1 MVKVVKDL
9 SSQET
14 MPQTP
19 IFSSMLGSSCS
30 GQVQPD
36 MGERCVDPVYQDG
49 NLVSGSL
56 EALIERLVPTMD
68 YYPDRTYIFT
78 FLLSSRVFI
87 HPHELLAKVGQICI
101 KQKQQLETG
110 TEAEK
115 AKLKSFAAKIIQ
127 LLKEWTETFP
137 YDFQDEKSMKELKE
151 IAHRITQCDETG
163 FISGPG
169 QNESFWHLV
178 HRGSKKPC
186 ANSSSTFHMPAAAAD
201 TDALEMGHYPKEQTS
216 QPSKAELGRQAEQC
230 QYGVVWENGTVKKII
245 SQMTQNLLMALS
257 ARSQYQEIREKFRQ
271 PVTDKGTILKTK
283 PQSTQKD
290 ILSVCCDPLI
300 LAQQLTYIELCRSDV
315 TKTYN
320 LEAYDNWFN
329 CLSMLVATEI
339 CRFMKEFVDEMF
351 SISCLILCTFV
362 LLIITT
368 CSQQV
373 VKKKQRTRMV
383 EFFIDVA
390 RECFNIGNFNS
401 MMAIISGMNLS
412 PVARLKK
419 TWSKVKT
426 AKFDVLEHHMDPSSN
441 FCNYR
446 TALQGAAQRSQTA
459 NSNREKIVIP
469 VFNLFIKDI
478 YFLHKIHTNRL
489 PNGQINFKKF
499 WEISRQIHDFLTWK
513 QVECPFEKDKKI
525 QTYLLTAPIYSEE
538 ALFIASF
545 ESEGPENHMEKD
557 SWKTLRAKAMVCIQ
571 ALGAELLSW
580 CVPQQHLTQS
590 PPRVAGPSPHGL
602 AVSPV
607 GLLAQVRLDLVPEHQ
622 HAQVRVRR
630 LVHGLGL
637 DAHAVLLRGQLVRAV
652 LLVPQVEQPRH
663 RRPHHH
669 QLPVQVLPVQ
679 VNVLAAPALHLQVKA
694 PCKTAAEIVAWAHGQ
709 EEQHFLPKVL
719 LDLIYVWQTILTTIF
734 HILAHQAVLSFKNMP
749 QGGAKHIAEDSQQLY
764 STSQATAV
772 EEFGCEININITEEH
787 QDLALLPGSGTHVK
801 SSASVKFLIQR
812 DKRVSLL
819 DAEIEQ
825 QLQQEAEIKF
835 KMHSSLQKGRDHN
848 GFKGRE
854 AKSFCK
860 PLDAYGGSRVL
871 IRAFQ
876 TAALSDIPESPV
888 PQEKDPLPGAAS
900 PVKHH
905 HLVQGR
911 RTARTKARLTCPY
924 HPLTPPV
931 KELKGE
937 KAEPEKDAK
946 KMLMGARRKKTIQDQ
961 LILIT
966 LKFSHAFSSNKQAK
980 ECLFGL
986 YSHFARAQ
994 NLPSTNASDKNEEMQ
1009 ALL

>member
-1 MVKVVKDL
+1 MYTSPRKMR
-9 SSQET
+9 ET

-115 AKLKSFAAKIIQ
+115 
-127 LLKEWTETFP
+127 
-137 YDFQDEKSMKELKE
+137 
-151 IAHRITQCDETG
+151 
-163 FISGPG
+163 
-169 QNESFWHLV
+169 
-178 HRGSKKPC
+178 
-186 ANSSSTFHMPAAAAD
+186 
-201 TDALEMGHYPKEQTS
+201 
-216 QPSKAELGRQAEQC
+216 
-230 QYGVVWENGTVKKII
+230 ENGTVKKII

-271 PVTDKGTILKTK
+271 PVTDKGTILKAK

-290 ILSVCCDPLI
+290 ILSICCDPLI
-300 LAQQLTYIELCRSDV
+300 LAQQLTYIELERVSNIYPEDLMQIVSHMDSLDNHKCRGDV

-339 CRFMKEFVDEMF
+339 CR
-351 SISCLILCTFV
+351 
-362 LLIITT
+362 
-368 CSQQV
+368 V

-446 TALQGAAQRSQTA
+446 TALQGAAQRSQAA

-525 QTYLLTAPIYSEE
+525 QSYLLTAPIYSEE

-557 SWKTLRAKAMVCIQ
+557 SWKTLRYKA
-571 ALGAELLSW
+571 S
-580 CVPQQHLTQS
+580 S
-590 PPRVAGPSPHGL
+590 
-602 AVSPV
+602 
-607 GLLAQVRLDLVPEHQ
+607 EH
-622 HAQVRVRR
+622 
-630 LVHGLGL
+630 
-637 DAHAVLLRGQLVRAV
+637 
-652 LLVPQVEQPRH
+652 E
-663 RRPHHH
+663 
-669 QLPVQVLPVQ
+669 
-679 VNVLAAPALHLQVKA
+679 
-694 PCKTAAEIVAWAHGQ
+694 
-709 EEQHFLPKVL
+709 
-719 LDLIYVWQTILTTIF
+719 
-734 HILAHQAVLSFKNMP
+734 
-749 QGGAKHIAEDSQQLY
+749 
-764 STSQATAV
+764 
-772 EEFGCEININITEEH
+772 
-787 QDLALLPGSGTHVK
+787 
-801 SSASVKFLIQR
+801 
-812 DKRVSLL
+812 
-819 DAEIEQ
+819 
-825 QLQQEAEIKF
+825 
-835 KMHSSLQKGRDHN
+835 
-848 GFKGRE
+848 
-854 AKSFCK
+854 SFC
-860 PLDAYGGSRVL
+860 R
-871 IRAFQ
+871 
-876 TAALSDIPESPV
+876 
-888 PQEKDPLPGAAS
+888 
-900 PVKHH
+900 
-905 HLVQGR
+905 
-911 RTARTKARLTCPY
+911 C
-924 HPLTPPV
+924 
-931 KELKGE
+931 
-937 KAEPEKDAK
+937 
-946 KMLMGARRKKTIQDQ
+946 
-961 LILIT
+961 
-966 LKFSHAFSSNKQAK
+966 
-980 ECLFGL
+980 
-986 YSHFARAQ
+986 
-994 NLPSTNASDKNEEMQ
+994 
-1009 ALL
+1009 